1 MPYKG
6 LKELIF
12 ALLLY
17 LAFSKYNLWFLAF
30 PALCLLPALKSL
42 KSWLGAGFLFFFL
55 SLLWVRIA
63 MVDYG
68 GVPLVVALLLILM
81 LSLFLTFQQFAFTYL
96 LWKAIGFRLLALPFL
111 WVFAEIL
118 RSHFPYG
125 GFPWLLIGEL
135 TVDIPLFKEYLK
147 VGSVYLGSAML
158 LTFAVLL
165 WTVSK
170 KSKEAAVAFLILVLP
185 LTLTFTKEQ
194 VKAPEDLKVVLV
206 QTYVPEEI
214 KLNRELFRK
223 DLPRLLL
230 LVEKAL
236 ERKPDIVILPESAF
250 PFSADRLEE
259 EGAEL
264 LKLSRRTYIITGLI
278 DITDITSPKNGV
290 FVLHKGKVVDSYFK
304 VRLLPFGE
312 YVPFPFS
319 FVKDIFGAIA
329 GVDYVSGERVKCVR
343 AGKVKVGTPICFEVS
358 YFSLLREFSQCA
370 DLIAV
375 LTNDGWFRDSDGTFQ
390 HLRQARVRALETGKY
405 LLWVNNT
412 GPSAV
417 ISPRGEVL
425 KLIPYGKEGLLE
437 YRF

>member
-290 FVLHKGKVVDSYFK
+290 FVLHEGKVVDSYFK

>member
-68 GVPLVVALLLILM
+68 GVPLGVALLLILM

-96 LWKAIGFRLLALPFL
+96 LWKATGFRLLALPFL

>member
-96 LWKAIGFRLLALPFL
+96 LWKATGFRLLALPFL